1 MYPSLQRNGNS
12 RWKTRASAVCLIAE
26 RCVFRDHRRGAAL
39 GCVRKVLIQQAT
51 HLRERVLSLPD
62 PKPTQMFDNVYPN
75 GSPLLD
81 EQREEFSRY
90 LDSFAG
96 EAH

>member
-1 MYPSLQRNGNS
+1 M
-12 RWKTRASAVCLIAE
+12 
-26 RCVFRDHRRGAAL
+26 
-39 GCVRKVLIQQAT
+39 
-51 HLRERVLSLPD
+51 
-62 PKPTQMFDNVYPN
+62 QMFDNVYPN